1 MLQQMKII
9 ANNYS
14 IGLLIIDEIQHL
26 NTKKSGGAEI
36 ILNFF
41 VTLVNVASIPI
52 VMIGTPKANEI
63 LQEDLRSARR
73 SAGLGSLIWEPMRNE
88 APTPDLSTLI
98 K

>member
-26 NTKKSGGAEI
+26 NTKNLAGLKSFLI
-36 ILNFF
+36 SLSP
-41 VTLVNVASIPI
+41 LNVASIPI

-88 APTPDLSTLI
+88 APIFILAP
-98 K
+98 